1 VVNVNEGEAGSIHR
15 ADLAS
20 FILRSITEPAF
31 PYLRQTPGV
40 SSVLGTGWVK
50 EKGFDAPSESD

>member
-1 VVNVNEGEAGSIHR
+1 VVNVNQGEAGSIHR

-20 FILRSITEPAF
+20 FILRSVTEPAF

-40 SSVLGTGWVK
+40 SSVRGTGWKK
-50 EKGFDAPSESD
+50 EDGFDAPTDTD